1 VPQLTALRP
10 LTALALMALAACE
23 APPPPQSGFRAVDAP
38 ISSIAGFS
46 RSQLA
51 GDWEEV
57 ARYGSGPCTLCR
69 ISFAADGARAT
80 RADGIAG
87 PVAAL
92 GPGRISLPG
101 IDAPVWVLWID
112 GDARTL
118 VLGTPSG
125 AFGTVLNRAGAA
137 LPPDR
142 LTAAREIFDFAGYDP
157 QALRLLP

>member
-1 VPQLTALRP
+1 MPQLIALRP
-10 LTALALMALAACE
+10 LALLSLMALAACAAK
-23 APPPPQSGFRAVDAP
+23 APPLTGFRAADAP
-38 ISSIAGFS
+38 ISSIVGFS

-51 GDWEEV
+51 GDWVEV
-57 ARYGSGPCTLCR
+57 ARYGTGPCTLCR
-69 ISFAADGARAT
+69 VSFAADGTRAT
-80 RADGIAG
+80 RADGLAG
-87 PVAAL
+87 PVASL